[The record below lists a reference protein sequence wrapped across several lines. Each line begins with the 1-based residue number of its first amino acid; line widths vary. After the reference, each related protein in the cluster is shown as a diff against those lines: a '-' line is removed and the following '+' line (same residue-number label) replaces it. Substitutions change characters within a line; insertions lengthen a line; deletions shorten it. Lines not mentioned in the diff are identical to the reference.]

1 MADFFG
7 VKSGPNPSGDSI
19 YCDDTVGL
27 LQFWIANS
35 HLFFMSWPFKRF
47 FFFSFLDIEKLRF
60 WTQARQHTE
69 TQQSEMV
76 GWFSGKNSTTLLRVI
91 NVKPLKVRGHQ
102 VPDWAESVSIT
113 DTWPFHWL
121 VTRNKGQRELFVL
134 LFNYFLLVVGNQ
146 SRPQRKQAVEESV
159 THGARK
165 VRLELDCSGWSFPSR
180 VALRSGLPLSLRSS
194 RRIMEH
200 LCSPSAHWVVRLFR
214 DSVSE

>member
-1 MADFFG
+1 M
-7 VKSGPNPSGDSI
+7 
-19 YCDDTVGL
+19 VGL
-27 LQFWIANS
+27 
-35 HLFFMSWPFKRF
+35 
-47 FFFSFLDIEKLRF
+47 
-60 WTQARQHTE
+60 
-69 TQQSEMV
+69 
-76 GWFSGKNSTTLLRVI
+76 FSGKNSATLLRVF

-121 VTRNKGQRELFVL
+121 VTRYKGQRELFVL

-146 SRPQRKQAVEESV
+146 FCPQRKQAVEESV

-180 VALRSGLPLSLRSS
+180 VDLRSGLPLSLRSS

-200 LCSPSAHWVVRLFR
+200 LCSPSAHWVVRPFR
-214 DSVSE
+214 NSVSE